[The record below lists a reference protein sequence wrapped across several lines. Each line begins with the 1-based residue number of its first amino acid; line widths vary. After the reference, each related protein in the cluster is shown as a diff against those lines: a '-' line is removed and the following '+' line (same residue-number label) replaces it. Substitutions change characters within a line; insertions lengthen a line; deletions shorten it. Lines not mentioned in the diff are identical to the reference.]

1 MRFRILHTFFY
12 PDKSAVSQILTD
24 LAFHLSQAGHRVD
37 VISSRGDYEGGSTLP
52 PRESVNGVSIRRIW
66 SPSLGKKSALARI
79 ADLGSYAIG
88 STMRALFARR
98 ADCVIVLTNPPMYA
112 FVGMLLRLIRRESYI
127 YVVMDLYPDIAVQAG
142 MLARR
147 SPLRYLAAWLTRL
160 TLKFARSVVVLGECM
175 AGAVEKYGVPREKIE
190 IIRNWGDDGVQP
202 LEPQENP
209 LRAELGYRDEFV
221 VMYSGNM
228 GIGHRFDDI
237 LQVALELRDNKNIRF
252 LFVGGGVRR
261 GTIEKFR
268 QEHQLDNIIVR
279 SYFPREQLACSL
291 PVGDA
296 HFVSLREGFE
306 GLIVP
311 SKPYGVMAAGRP
323 IIYQGS
329 ANGEIARMLT
339 QQGGGQVV
347 AEGDHAGLKDLIV
360 RWAANRA
367 EAQEVGRHGREI
379 FDRLYTRQIGLKRY
393 TQVLEGGGK

>member
-52 PRESVNGVSIRRIW
+52 PRESVNGVSVRRIW

-160 TLKFARSVVVLGECM
+160 TLKCARSVVVLGECM

-237 LQVALELRDNKNIRF
+237 LQVALELRDNKDIRF

-367 EAQEVGRHGREI
+367 EAQEVGRRGREV
-379 FDRLYTRQIGLKRY
+379 FKCFYTRQIGLKRY

>member
-24 LAFHLSQAGHRVD
+24 LAFHLSAAGHRVE

-79 ADLGSYAIG
+79 ADLGSYAVG
-88 STMRALFARR
+88 STIRALFARR

-112 FVGMLLRLIRRESYI
+112 FVGVLLRLFRRESYV

-142 MLARR
+142 VLARR
-147 SPLRYLAAWLTRL
+147 SPLRYLAAWLTKL
-160 TLKFARSVVVLGECM
+160 TLKCARNVVVLGECM

-202 LEPQENP
+202 LGPRENP
-209 LRAELGYRDEFV
+209 LRAELGYGDEFV

-237 LQVALELRDNKNIRF
+237 LQVALELRDNKDIRF

-279 SYFPREQLACSL
+279 SYFSREQLACSL
-291 PVGDA
+291 PIGDA

-311 SKPYGVMAAGRP
+311 SKPYGIMAAGRP

-329 ANGEIARMLT
+329 ADGEIARMLS
-339 QQGGGQVV
+339 QQGGGRVV
-347 AEGDHAGLKDLIV
+347 AEGDKAGLKDLIL

-367 EAQEVGRHGREI
+367 EAQEVGRRGREV
-379 FDRLYTRQIGLKRY
+379 FERLYTREIGLKQY
-393 TQVLEGGGK
+393 TEVLEACR

>member
-160 TLKFARSVVVLGECM
+160 TLKCARSVVVLGECM

-237 LQVALELRDNKNIRF
+237 LQVALELRDNKDIRF

-367 EAQEVGRHGREI
+367 EAQEVGRRGREV
-379 FDRLYTRQIGLKRY
+379 FKCFYTRQIGLKRY